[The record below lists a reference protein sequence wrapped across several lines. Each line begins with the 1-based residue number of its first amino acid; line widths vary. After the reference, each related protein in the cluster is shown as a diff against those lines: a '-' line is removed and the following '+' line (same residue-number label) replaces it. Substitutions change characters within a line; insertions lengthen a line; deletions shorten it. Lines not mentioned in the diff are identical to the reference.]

1 MQPTKMVAGAPFPQM
16 SWPTVEGGKL
26 DLASGTGWRLLV
38 VYRGKHCPLC
48 KGYLKTLNELS
59 PEFEAAGIA
68 VSALSADPLEKAQAD
83 VAKYGWTFPVGYD
96 LTLDQMRVLGLYIS
110 EPLSDQETDRLFAEP
125 GLFVINPDRQT
136 QIIDISNAPFVRPD
150 LKTLLG
156 GLQFVIARDHPIR
169 GQA

>member
-16 SWPTVEGGKL
+16 SWPTVEGGEL

-59 PEFEAAGIA
+59 SEFETAGIA
-68 VSALSADPLEKAQAD
+68 VSVLSADPLEKAQAD
-83 VAKYGWTFPVGYD
+83 VAKYGWTFPVGHD
-96 LTLDQMRVLGLYIS
+96 LTPDQMRVLGLYIS
-110 EPLSDQETDRLFAEP
+110 EPLSDQETDRPFAEP
-125 GLFVINPDRQT
+125 GLFVINPDGRA

-150 LKTLLG
+150 LKTLFG
-156 GLQFVIARDHPIR
+156 GLQFVIARDYPVR

>member
-26 DLASGTGWRLLV
+26 DIASGSGWRLLV

-59 PEFEAAGIA
+59 AEFETAGIA
-68 VSALSADPLEKAQAD
+68 VSVLSADPPEKAQAD
-83 VAKYGWTFPVGYD
+83 VAKYGWKFPVGHD
-96 LTLDQMRVLGLYIS
+96 LTPDQMRVLGLYIS
-110 EPLSDQETDRLFAEP
+110 EPLSDQETDRPFAEP
-125 GLFVINPDRQT
+125 GLFVINPDGRA

-156 GLQFVIARDHPIR
+156 GLQFVIARDYPVR